1 MGKPTVRIK
10 DKITLSFNEKNK
22 VLIYGPLANKN
33 LCIFMLTEAIK
44 IVHSYDPP
52 KIITPKVNLVPDPII
67 LKPNG

>member
-10 DKITLSFNEKNK
+10 DKITLSFNEKNEI
-22 VLIYGPLANKN
+22 LIYGPLANKN

-52 KIITPKVNLVPDPII
+52 KIIEPDIRI